1 MTIAP
6 EATADNRRR
15 QIKFA
20 LISLFS
26 GGLVI
31 GFSPIFVR
39 LSELDAVSTA
49 FWRLALALVP
59 LLLMVA
65 RSKPEANQKPKGLR
79 DFWTLA
85 LPGIVLGI
93 ELAAW
98 HISLHMTS
106 VANSTLLVNMA
117 PIFVT
122 LYCWVFL
129 KQTPRK
135 LFLLALAV
143 TISGVVILKGGPQ
156 TLGSGDIKGD
166 AVAIVAAILYA
177 AYIILLGKV
186 RERFST
192 SLIMLW
198 STSAAAITV
207 LPFAWVAEPTLIPAT
222 MAGWAVLFGLSWLSQ
237 AAGQSL
243 ITFALAWL
251 PVTFSSLTLLMQPVI
266 ASLLAWAILGE
277 ALTIWQCIGGSIVLA
292 GILAARRA
300 QR

>member
-1 MTIAP
+1 
-6 EATADNRRR
+6 
-15 QIKFA
+15 
-20 LISLFS
+20 
-26 GGLVI
+26 
-31 GFSPIFVR
+31 
-39 LSELDAVSTA
+39 
-49 FWRLALALVP
+49 
-59 LLLMVA
+59 
-65 RSKPEANQKPKGLR
+65 
-79 DFWTLA
+79 
-85 LPGIVLGI
+85 
-93 ELAAW
+93 
-98 HISLHMTS
+98 MTS

-129 KQTPRK
+129 RQTPRK

-143 TISGVVILKGGPQ
+143 TITGVVILKGGLRA
-156 TLGSGDIKGD
+156 LGDGDLKGD

-192 SLIMLW
+192 PVIMMW

-207 LPFAWVAEPTLIPAT
+207 LPFALFSEPMLFPITI
-222 MAGWAVLFGLSWLSQ
+222 AGWAVLFGLSWLSQ

-277 ALTIWQCIGGSIVLA
+277 ALTIWQCIGGTIVLA
-292 GILAARRA
+292 GIMAAHRA

>member
-6 EATADNRRR
+6 EATADTRSR

-26 GGLVI
+26 GGVVI
-31 GFSPIFVR
+31 GCSPIFVR

-59 LLLMVA
+59 LMLIVS
-65 RSKPEANQKPKGLR
+65 RSKPEANQKPKGFH
-79 DFWTLA
+79 DFWLLA
-85 LPGIVLGI
+85 LPGIVLGM

-122 LYCWVFL
+122 LYFWVFL
-129 KQTPRK
+129 RQTPRK
-135 LFLLALAV
+135 LFLLALAI
-143 TISGVVILKGGPQ
+143 TIAGVVILKGGPQ
-156 TLGSGDIKGD
+156 TLGGGDIKGD
-166 AVAIVAAILYA
+166 AVAIFAAIVYA

-186 RERFST
+186 RKRFST
-192 SLIMLW
+192 PVIMMW
-198 STSAAAITV
+198 STTTAAITV
-207 LPFAWVAEPTLIPAT
+207 LPFAWFSEPTLIPAT
-222 MAGWAVLFGLSWLSQ
+222 LAGWAVLFGLSWLSQ

-251 PVTFSSLTLLMQPVI
+251 PLTFSSLTLLMQPVI
-266 ASLLAWAILGE
+266 ASLLAWALLGE
-277 ALTIWQCIGGSIVLA
+277 ALTVWQCIGGSIVLV
-292 GILAARRA
+292 GILAAHRA